1 MMDLDANLARLACL
15 PVPDLSALDGGMLA
29 ARAQNEVRQTRAMLG
44 VGLVMSLGMGV
55 VGGLQVPARAEVPLA
70 AFGPPASLTPLIAL
84 GQE

>member
-1 MMDLDANLARLACL
+1 
-15 PVPDLSALDGGMLA
+15 
-29 ARAQNEVRQTRAMLG
+29 
-44 VGLVMSLGMGV
+44 MGV

>member
-1 MMDLDANLARLACL
+1 MMDLDENLARLARL
-15 PVPDLSALDGGMLA
+15 PVPDLSWINGRRLAL
-29 ARAQNEVRQTRAMLG
+29 RAQGEVRQTRAMLG
-44 VGLVMSLGMGV
+44 LGLVVSLGMGV